1 MTFRPRTALRYLWA
15 APNTLVG
22 LALAAYTRLSGGH
35 VQVVEGVVEAC
46 GGGGARLL
54 EKAVPLPGGAEAMTI
69 GHVVLA
75 RSRHAATRTRR
86 HERVHVRQYER
97 WGPFFLPA
105 YFGAAAV
112 QRLRGRDAYRDNP
125 FEREAFGAG

>member
-1 MTFRPRTALRYLWA
+1 MNTRVFTLFRYAWA
-15 APNTLVG
+15 APNTFVG
-22 LALAAYTRLSGGH
+22 LALAAYTRLSGGD
-35 VQVVEGVVEAC
+35 VQVVDGVVEAC

-86 HERVHVRQYER
+86 HERVHVRQYET

-105 YFGAAAV
+105 YFGASAYLH
-112 QRLRGRDAYRDNP
+112 LRGRDAYRDNP
-125 FEREAFGAG
+125 FEKQAYRVG